1 MASLP
6 LNAIADVVYNLPAI
20 GGTRRGFNL
29 GLIIGDSAVIDTYS
43 RVKVYANLQEMIDD
57 GFTNSDPEYLAAQV
71 YFAAIGRP
79 SQVAIGRQ
87 ASGETALAA
96 VQACRES
103 NSDWYM
109 VYVPSATNS
118 DHEDIAGYIEALT
131 DTYSV
136 YAIQSADA
144 DILTDAPGN
153 IFATLSA
160 ANYRRTIGMYST
172 EADAIASIMGFAMS
186 NTRDAAGS
194 SYTLKFKQLPGI
206 AVEALNSAQVANVE
220 GNNGN
225 VYINRGI
232 QYDGFE
238 NGTMFSGDWFDEIIG
253 LDKLVNDVQISVANL
268 LYQTPK
274 VPQTEDGMAQIRAV
288 VSSACDRSVTRGF
301 LAAGEWTGL
310 PVLTLNTGDFLPD
323 GFLVLSEAIADQSQQ
338 DREARLAP
346 NTYVAAKLA
355 GAIQSVFIQINV
367 NR

>member
-6 LNAIADVVYNLPAI
+6 LNAIADVVYNLPAT

-29 GLIIGDSAVIDTYS
+29 GLIIGDSAVIDTYT
-43 RVKVYANLQEMIDD
+43 RVKVYTSLQEMIDD
-57 GFTNSDPEYLAAQV
+57 GFTNVDPEYLAAQV
-71 YFAAIGRP
+71 YFAADGRP

-87 ASGETALAA
+87 GSGETALAA
-96 VQACRES
+96 VQACREA

-109 VYVPSATNS
+109 VYVPGASNA
-118 DHEDIAGYIEALT
+118 DHEDIADYIEALT
-131 DTYSV
+131 DLYSV
-136 YAIQSADA
+136 YCLQSDDA
-144 DILTDAPGN
+144 NILTDAPGN
-153 IFATLSA
+153 LFATLA
-160 ANYRRTIGMYST
+160 GGNYRRTIGMWT
-172 EADAIASIMGFAMS
+172 AEPHAIASIMGFAMS

-194 SYTLKFKQLPGI
+194 AYTLKFKQLPTI
-206 AVEALNSAQVANVE
+206 DVSVLTSAEVANVE

-238 NGTMFSGDWFDEIIG
+238 NGSMFSGDWFDEIIG

-288 VSSACDRSVTRGF
+288 VSAACDRSVSRGF

-323 GFLVLSEAIADQSQQ
+323 GFLVVSDAIADQSQQ
-338 DREARLAP
+338 DREARIAP
-346 NTYVAAKLA
+346 NIYVAAKLA